1 VLLSTPPL
9 SVASSR
15 RTHHGGVHQVVGG
28 IYQRWFCC
36 LCADSWW
43 TVGPDQEVWGKPED
57 IYVKLK
63 QGYDAAG
70 IPVKSWEP
78 DNNWIVTYKGGE

>member
-1 VLLSTPPL
+1 
-9 SVASSR
+9 
-15 RTHHGGVHQVVGG
+15 
-28 IYQRWFCC
+28 
-36 LCADSWW
+36 
-43 TVGPDQEVWGKPED
+43 VGPDQEVWGKPED